1 MEIAVAGGW
10 LRRHVIAFTLA
21 LAGPAASAMGGHF
34 DVDDADVL
42 APGRCQVELW
52 AVRGE
57 VARIAH
63 IGPACRVGPLEI
75 GVHFERLSGEERSD
89 RVVGVQLKAAAHWL
103 ADVQVGV
110 VAAASRATTEDVSL
124 LTLFAPVTW
133 SLGADVRLNGSLGV
147 DHLSTRGST
156 VRAGIGGEWA
166 FHEHVTLL
174 AERLRAFDE
183 TLTRLG
189 IRIVLGE
196 QTSIDFSGARISGSG
211 NRVWGLGLNVEFG
224 R

>member
-1 MEIAVAGGW
+1 MPTYNCTAVSES
-10 LRRHVIAFTLA
+10 TTS
-21 LAGPAASAMGGHF
+21 AA
-34 DVDDADVL
+34 
-42 APGRCQVELW
+42 
-52 AVRGE
+52 
-57 VARIAH
+57 
-63 IGPACRVGPLEI
+63 
-75 GVHFERLSGEERSD
+75 
-89 RVVGVQLKAAAHWL
+89 
-103 ADVQVGV
+103 
-110 VAAASRATTEDVSL
+110 
-124 LTLFAPVTW
+124 
-133 SLGADVRLNGSLGV
+133 
-147 DHLSTRGST
+147 RGST
-156 VRAGIGGEWA
+156 PRVGIGGEWA

>member
-1 MEIAVAGGW
+1 
-10 LRRHVIAFTLA
+10 
-21 LAGPAASAMGGHF
+21 
-34 DVDDADVL
+34 VL

-52 AVRGE
+52 VVRGE

-63 IGPACRVGPLEI
+63 IGPSCRVGPLEI

-89 RVVGVQLKAAAHWL
+89 RVVGVQLKAATHWL

-110 VAAASRATTEDVSL
+110 VAAASRATTEDVNL

-133 SLGADVRLNGSLGV
+133 SLGADVQLNGNLGV

-156 VRAGIGGEWA
+156 LRAGIGGEWA

-196 QTSIDFSGARISGSG
+196 QVSIDVSGARLSGSG